1 MHLLYCCVSLY
12 IYIYISLYRLLCV
25 LCLLHMLCLS
35 LLLMYCRSDLFWCD
49 LSCLCMLA
57 LRACF
62 HFFDLYCSSHSLAF
76 RWCLAVAKG
85 PSLSR
90 TGAGR
95 VWSLFFEP
103 AFPIVAGLVLVLF
116 GCELDSVSFFP
127 PVSDRTP
134 PLKPC
139 AWELPACI
147 AVAPRLSPSPGLVGG
162 RTSHRIARGHRPVP
176 VEAER
181 HCR

>member
-1 MHLLYCCVSLY
+1 MSARSVQGKRQQVMHAPAVLLR
-12 IYIYISLYRLLCV
+12 IYIYICIYKSISFVVCAVFVTYVMSQPSSHVLSSDVICHVLPCLVLLIV
-25 LCLLHMLCLS
+25 IY
-35 LLLMYCRSDLFWCD
+35 LMYV
-49 LSCLCMLA
+49 A
-57 LRACF
+57 QAI
-62 HFFDLYCSSHSLAF
+62 SLAF

-85 PSLSR
+85 SSLSC

-147 AVAPRLSPSPGLVGG
+147 AVAPRFEPLTQGLSG
-162 RTSHRIARGHRPVP
+162 
-176 VEAER
+176 
-181 HCR
+181 